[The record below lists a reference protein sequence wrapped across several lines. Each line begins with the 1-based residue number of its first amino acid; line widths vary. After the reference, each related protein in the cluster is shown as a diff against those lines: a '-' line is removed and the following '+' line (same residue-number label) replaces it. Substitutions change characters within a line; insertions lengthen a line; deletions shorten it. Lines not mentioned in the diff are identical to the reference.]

1 MNRNFNYN
9 QNLFIR
15 DYTMIIESIYI
26 MYVKKV
32 NWIEKYIMW
41 FKYSRLDII
50 FKARFNFIFK

>member
-32 NWIEKYIMW
+32 N
-41 FKYSRLDII
+41 
-50 FKARFNFIFK
+50 